1 MVFNAISLVQS
12 HLTLVSRAHIPE
24 KQELHACRQPVPSK
38 VRFASDNGCNPQP
51 FGTVIFMPNPTR
63 TKIKPFEGEAATS
76 YA

>member
-12 HLTLVSRAHIPE
+12 HLTLVSLAHIPE

-51 FGTVIFMPNPTR
+51 FGTAIFMPNPTR
-63 TKIKPFEGEAATS
+63 TKIKSFEGAATS
-76 YA
+76 